1 MLTQSVLMM
10 APASAVLPAQDAA
23 RAKEF
28 YEATLGLEVESPTP
42 GYVMVHAGEGTQF
55 LLYQTPLRPT
65 EATNLAFRVSD
76 IRAAMTELRGR
87 GVKFEDYD
95 MPGLKTVDGVADFGD
110 MGLGAWF
117 KDSEGNMI
125 NVVQM

>member
-1 MLTQSVLMM
+1 MPTKSVLAT
-10 APASAVLPAQDAA
+10 APASAVLPVQDAA

-28 YEATLGLEVESPTP
+28 YESKVGLEVESPTP
-42 GYVMVHAGEGTQF
+42 GYLFVHAGEGTQF
-55 LLYQTPLRPT
+55 LLYETALKPT
-65 EATNLAFRVSD
+65 EATNLAFRVPD
-76 IRAAMTELRGR
+76 IRAALSELRDR

-95 MPGLKTVDGVADFGD
+95 MPGLKTVDGVADFGE

-117 KDSEGNMI
+117 KDSEGNTI